1 MRHFEFVC
9 GATEASPAPPETR
22 RFEMDVQ
29 GKRTVNLRISDISQA
44 MASNVP
50 ELLLDLLEI
59 AAYVYC
65 GDQRASRG
73 SEKLAQ
79 AGRLWTRGMR
89 FIIPV
94 RYPEVWSGFELR
106 GLLESTL
113 GFLSDDTYEFEF
125 VEAVNPLA
133 ESAMYFPDMSE
144 GSFAPDGVA
153 LFSGG
158 IDSFAGALDSIV
170 GEGRSTVLVGHHS
183 ASKVFAVQKDLV
195 AALRD
200 AGHGSRLFY
209 VPVNV
214 TNANISPAE
223 PTQRSRSFLFASLAF
238 VLAQMFGKDEF
249 TFYENGVVSLNL
261 PIAKD
266 VLGSRA
272 TKTTH
277 PKVIRGFEHIFSH
290 LADRQVKIS
299 TPYLWLTKKEVV
311 ERILFHDFGPLLPR
325 TVSCVHPMVW
335 STDMRHC
342 GRCSQCID
350 RRFAVLAAGAGEL
363 EPADG
368 YGIDLLAGRRDADE
382 DVRLAVSYVKFNSGI
397 LNSTRQQFPI
407 DNPDVYSAVQHIPG
421 VSSEQTLDQMWEL
434 YRRHAEAVSA
444 VLEAGTTDHMRSL
457 LHGTLPRGALLNL
470 CFSRDRIEAPPI
482 ADHLDQVAAFMDRLQ
497 QPVCDFAVDAKE
509 RRILFRGGYHLEGAD
524 YSVVDALL
532 PYHRQAKANGEDVP
546 YLHSSDLA
554 LKLAV
559 QEPAMRARIVRLRTE
574 VAERLA
580 VDQGI
585 VFSDTFIENVHGK
598 GYRLPPDLREVS
610 RADLKAADAAVLQSR

>member
-1 MRHFEFVC
+1 MRQFEFVC
-9 GATEASPAPPETR
+9 GATEAPPAPPETR

-29 GKRTVNLRISDISQA
+29 GKRTVNLRISDISQV
-44 MASNVP
+44 MVSNVP

-73 SEKLAQ
+73 SEQLAQ
-79 AGRLWTRGMR
+79 AGRLWTRGMH
-89 FIIPV
+89 FVIPV
-94 RYPEVWSGFELR
+94 RCPEVWSGFELR

-113 GFLSDDTYEFEF
+113 GFLSDDLYELEF
-125 VEAVNPLA
+125 VEAVNPLG
-133 ESAMYFPDMSE
+133 EPTMYFPDISE
-144 GSFAPDGVA
+144 GSFAPDEVA

-170 GEGRSTVLVGHHS
+170 GEGRRTVLVGHHS
-183 ASKVFAVQKDLV
+183 APKVFAVQKDLV
-195 AALRD
+195 AALRG
-200 AGHGSRLFY
+200 AGYGSRLFY

-214 TNANISPAE
+214 TNANVAPAE

-277 PKVIRGFEHIFSH
+277 PKVIRGFERIFSH

-299 TPYLWLTKKEVV
+299 TPYLWLNKKEVV
-311 ERILFHDFGPLLPR
+311 ERILFHDFGLLLPR
-325 TVSCVHPMVW
+325 TVSCVHPIVW
-335 STDMRHC
+335 STDVRHC

-382 DVRLAVSYVKFNSGI
+382 DVRLAVSYVKFNSAI

-421 VSSEQTLDQMWEL
+421 VSSEQALDQMWEL

-457 LHGTLPRGALLNL
+457 LHGTLPPGALLNL
-470 CFSRDRIEAPPI
+470 CVSRDRIEAPPL
-482 ADHLDQVAAFMDRLQ
+482 ADHFEEVAAFMDRLQ

-509 RRILFRGGYHLEGAD
+509 HRILFRGGFCLEGKD
-524 YSVVDALL
+524 YSLVEALL
-532 PYHRQAKANGEDVP
+532 PNHRQAKSNGEGVP
-546 YLHSSDLA
+546 YFYPADLA
-554 LKLAV
+554 QTLGV
-559 QEPAMRARIVRLRTE
+559 EEPAMRARIGRVRE
-574 VAERLA
+574 VVEERLA

-585 VFSDTFIENVHGK
+585 IFRDSFIENMHGQ
-598 GYRLPPDLREVS
+598 GYRLAPEVREVT
-610 RADLKAADAAVLQSR
+610 RADLDAADAALLHAR

>member
-1 MRHFEFVC
+1 MRQFEFLC

-44 MASNVP
+44 MVSNLP

-59 AAYVYC
+59 AAYIYC
-65 GDQRASRG
+65 GDQRATRG
-73 SEKLAQ
+73 NEKLAQ

-94 RYPEVWSGFELR
+94 RCPEVWSGFELR

-125 VEAVNPLA
+125 VEAVNPLG
-133 ESAMYFPDMSE
+133 EPAMYFPDMSE
-144 GSFAPDGVA
+144 GSFAPDEVA

-158 IDSFAGALDSIV
+158 LDSFAGALDSIV
-170 GEGRSTVLVGHHS
+170 GEGRRTALVGHHS
-183 ASKVFAVQKDLV
+183 ASKVFAVQKELV
-195 AALRD
+195 AALRG
-200 AGHGSRLFY
+200 AGYGARLFY

-214 TNANISPAE
+214 TNANVDPAE

-238 VLAQMFGKDEF
+238 VLAQMFGKDRF

-277 PKVIRGFEHIFSH
+277 PKVIRGFERIFSH
-290 LADRQVKIS
+290 LADRQVKIN

-335 STDMRHC
+335 STDVRHC

-368 YGIDLLAGRRDADE
+368 YGIDLLFGRRDADD

-397 LNSTRQQFPI
+397 LTSTRQQFPI

-421 VSSEQTLDQMWEL
+421 VSSEQALDQMWEL
-434 YRRHAEAVSA
+434 YRRQAEAVLA

-457 LHGTLPRGALLNL
+457 VHGTLPRGALLNL

-497 QPVCDFAVDAKE
+497 RPVCDFAVDEQAE
-509 RRILFRGGYHLEGAD
+509 RIRFRGGFSLDGGD
-524 YSVVDALL
+524 YQLVLALL
-532 PYHRQAKANGEDVP
+532 PKHRTAKRKGEVVPFTLDWELSDQMGIEENSVRQAIG
-546 YLHSSDLA
+546 
-554 LKLAV
+554 
-559 QEPAMRARIVRLRTE
+559 RLRKRVESWLATQQGVVLPE
-574 VAERLA
+574 GFIETRHGLGRRLA
-580 VDQGI
+580 P
-585 VFSDTFIENVHGK
+585 E
-598 GYRLPPDLREVS
+598 LREVTL
-610 RADLKAADAAVLQSR
+610 ADLGAANRDMSQTK